1 MLEED
6 GRVEEE
12 LYKEYMELGLSNPP
26 KITHASSEEEA
37 LRLIDELPFDLVISM
52 LDLGTGSGAIALAVA
67 AAASCADEASFDVK
81 SCGASNSLIFHIFL
95 LLEKVDYYL
104 FLFVALIPWMF
115 CATSIVG
122 GSTCILANQNL
133 VTKIYFPREVLPLS
147 VVTSNFINM
156 LYCFVIVLSVVV
168 IFSDKTNFAAWLYL
182 PLITILEYVLV
193 LGFTFCFSALTVY
206 FRDLEHILGILTMG
220 WQFLTPV
227 MYSVDMVPKEYIT
240 FFNLNPMTPIIVAYR
255 DVLYYGKTPHL
266 DTLCDAFI
274 FSILI
279 LILGFTVF
287 NRLKRRFA
295 EEL

>member
-1 MLEED
+1 MSIFK
-6 GRVEEE
+6 E
-12 LYKEYMELGLSNPP
+12 LYQYREM
-26 KITHASSEEEA
+26 I
-37 LRLIDELPFDLVISM
+37 R
-52 LDLGTGSGAIALAVA
+52 
-67 AAASCADEASFDVK
+67 
-81 SCGASNSLIFHIFL
+81 SLIHRDLRGRYKGSVLGFL
-95 LLEKVDYYL
+95 WTFINPLLQLCIYTIVFSSIMRMGIDDYYL

-115 CATSIVG
+115 CASSIVG

-133 VTKIYFPREVLPLS
+133 VTKIYFPREVLPLA

-182 PLITILEYVLV
+182 PLIAILEYVLV
-193 LGFTFCFSALTVY
+193 LGLTFFFSALTVY

-227 MYSVDMVPKEYIT
+227 MYSVDMVPKEYLT
-240 FFNLNPMTPIIVAYR
+240 FFNLNPMTPIITAYR
-255 DVLYYGKTPHL
+255 DILYYGKIPYL
-266 DTLCDAFI
+266 DTLIAGFV

-279 LILGFTVF
+279 LIVGFIVF